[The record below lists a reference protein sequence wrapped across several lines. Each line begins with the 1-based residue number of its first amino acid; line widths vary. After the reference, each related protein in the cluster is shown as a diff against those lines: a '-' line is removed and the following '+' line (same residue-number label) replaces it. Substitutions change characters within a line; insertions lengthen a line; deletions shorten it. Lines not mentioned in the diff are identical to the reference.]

1 MDKTVITT
9 DMQTDQNSSKE
20 LHEMEEKVDFV
31 EYWKSVSKRKWTILG
46 FGISIAILAAVI
58 TFVITPVYRSTVT
71 LLIDASKS
79 KIVSID
85 EVYSGFS
92 DNHDYFLTQVE
103 ILKSPDIALRAI
115 TKLKLWD
122 NPEFDPRKKDSSG
135 IQKLLVAAGIVEEN
149 PQKWDEDSLAK
160 AVLPKFMK
168 QLSVDPVRLSLLV
181 KVNFESTD
189 KLLAAQVANTM
200 ANSFIDADMDVRFQ
214 MTQRASAW
222 LEERMTSVR
231 EKLDIAEKRLQ
242 AYRDQAGIV
251 DIKSD
256 AQNGAGRQIEDVTQK
271 LVETRLRRAEAEN
284 AYNQIKNAS
293 KGADLSSLPAVVRNP
308 VVGEAIK
315 QLAEAERKLSEISQR
330 YGAEHPK
337 YVQAEGEV
345 KAQRENLKRQ
355 IDTIVQSVTREYE
368 VAKGT
373 ERMLEQT
380 LSQAKG
386 MVQGINRKE
395 FQLNILQRDV
405 DSNREIYD
413 LFLKRA
419 KETNISGDLQNPVAR
434 IVDQAKSNGTPV
446 RPQKL
451 QVITIA
457 FFIGILA
464 AIVVS
469 LLIDLLDNTLKSTAD
484 IESRLK
490 QPLLTT
496 LPLLSK
502 KYADRSYTAH
512 MFLEDPKS
520 LYSEAIRTARSAVL
534 LSSIDLTNRIL
545 LITSSVP
552 GEGKTTF
559 AINLAVAHSHTKK
572 TLLIDADMRRPA
584 VAKGLELDLH
594 SPGLSD
600 LVAKTATYSE
610 CVKTLPGCE
619 LDVITTGTNVPNPL
633 EIILSQRFKETIL
646 ELSKIY
652 EIVIIDS
659 PPVELV
665 SDALVLSKL
674 ASGVLYVV
682 KALDTPY
689 QLARKGLMRIRRA
702 DGKILGVVLNHLDF
716 KKAEKYYGEYS
727 GYGKYGYEKY
737 AYGKNYESAEDD
749 KIKL

>member
-1 MDKTVITT
+1 MDTTVITAN
-9 DMQTDQNSSKE
+9 MKIDQHTPKE
-20 LHEMEEKVDFV
+20 LHEMEEKLDFV
-31 EYWKSVSKRKWTILG
+31 EYWKSVSKRKWAILG
-46 FGISIAILAAVI
+46 FGFTVAMLAAVI
-58 TFVITPVYRSTVT
+58 VFVMTPVYRSTVT

-103 ILKSPDIALRAI
+103 ILKSPDIALRTI
-115 TKLKLWD
+115 VKLKLWD
-122 NPEFDPRKKDSSG
+122 NPEFDPRKKEAT
-135 IQKLLVAAGIVEEN
+135 LLHKFLTTIGAVEDA
-149 PQKWDEDSLAK
+149 PKTWDEESLAK
-160 AVLPKFMK
+160 AVLPKFTS
-168 QLSVDPVRLSLLV
+168 QLNIDPVRLSLLV

-189 KLLAAQVANTM
+189 KNLAATIANAM

-214 MTQRASAW
+214 MTQRASTW
-222 LEERMTSVR
+222 LEERMTGVR
-231 EKLDIAEKRLQ
+231 EKLDAAEKRLQ

-251 DIKSD
+251 DIKTD
-256 AQNGAGRQIEDVTQK
+256 AQNGAGRQIEEVTQK
-271 LVETRLRRAEAEN
+271 LVETRLHRAEAEN
-284 AYNQIKNAS
+284 AYNQIKNAP

-308 VVGEAIK
+308 VVGDAIK
-315 QLAEAERKLSEISQR
+315 QLSEAERKLSEVSQR
-330 YGAEHPK
+330 YGSEHPK

-355 IDTIVQSVTREYE
+355 IDTVVQSVTREYE

-373 ERMLEQT
+373 EKMLEQT

-386 MVQGINRKE
+386 SVQGINRKE

-405 DSNREIYD
+405 DSNQEIYD

-419 KETNISGDLQNPVAR
+419 KETNVSGDLQNPVAR

-446 RPQKL
+446 KPQKI
-451 QVITIA
+451 QIVAIA
-457 FFIGILA
+457 F
-464 AIVVS
+464 VVGLLVAVVAS

-484 IESRLK
+484 VESRLK

-496 LPLLSK
+496 LPLLAK
-502 KYADRSYTAH
+502 KEADRSSTAH

-520 LYSEAIRTARSAVL
+520 LYSESVRTARSAVL

-545 LITSSVP
+545 LVTSSVP

-559 AINLAVAHSHTKK
+559 SINLAVAHSHTKK

-584 VAKGLELDLH
+584 VAKGLDFEAH
-594 SPGLSD
+594 SAGLSD
-600 LVAKTATYSE
+600 LVAGTASLKDCIKTI
-610 CVKTLPGCE
+610 PGCD
-619 LDVITTGTNVPNPL
+619 LHVITTGTSVPNPL
-633 EIILSQRFKETIL
+633 EIILSQRFKDTIA

-665 SDALVLSKL
+665 SDALVLSKM
-674 ASGVLYVV
+674 ASGVIYVV

-689 QLARKGLMRIRRA
+689 QLARKGLLRIRRA
-702 DGKILGVVLNHLDF
+702 EGKVLGVVLNHLDF

-727 GYGKYGYEKY
+727 GYGKYGYDKYGYGDNYGSKEEKK
-737 AYGKNYESAEDD
+737 A
-749 KIKL
+749 